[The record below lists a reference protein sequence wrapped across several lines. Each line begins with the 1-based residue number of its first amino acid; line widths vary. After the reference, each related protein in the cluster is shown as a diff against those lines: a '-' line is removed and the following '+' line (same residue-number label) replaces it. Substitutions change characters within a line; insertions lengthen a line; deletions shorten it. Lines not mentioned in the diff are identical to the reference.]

1 MGDHYFS
8 AVPSAPSQPVNVEL
22 RLPDMELSLRADR
35 GVFSG
40 RRVDPGTLALL
51 KESPVPPEAGD
62 LLDLGCGYGPIACVL
77 GRRSPAAR
85 VWAVDINARAV
96 ELTAANAA
104 ANGLANVMA
113 VRPEDVP
120 PSLLFSGIW
129 SNPPV
134 RVGKQALRDL
144 LSTWLARMGP
154 GASAW
159 LVMNRHLGADSL
171 TAWLEGQGWDVRRE
185 ASKSGYRVL
194 QVGRGSSNGPEPGRK
209 SGA

>member
-8 AVPSAPSQPVNVEL
+8 AEPSAPSQPVNVEL
-22 RLPDMELSLRADR
+22 RLPDVQLSLRADR

-40 RRVDPGTLALL
+40 SRVDPGTVALL
-51 KESPVPPEAGD
+51 KESPLPPKDGD

-85 VWAVDINARAV
+85 VWAVDINSRALQ
-96 ELTAANAA
+96 LTSANAA
-104 ANGLANVMA
+104 ANGLANVMP
-113 VRPEDVP
+113 VRPDDVP
-120 PSLLFSGIW
+120 PSVVFSGIW

-134 RVGKQALRDL
+134 RVGKQALHDL
-144 LSTWLARMGP
+144 LSTWLARLGP
-154 GASAW
+154 RAGAW

-194 QVGRGSSNGPEPGRK
+194 RVGRRSSNGPEP
-209 SGA
+209 